1 MRKEMRILIADDHI
15 AIRIGLKHILSTE
28 FGRVS
33 FTEAST
39 FAEVL
44 QVLGKEKWDLIIL
57 DIGLPGRSG
66 LDILK
71 QMSDSNNKSP
81 VLVFSFHKEHQFAI
95 RALKAGAAGFLSKD
109 SPDTEIIKA
118 IRQIL
123 DGRKFITLS
132 VAESMLNQ
140 LDNSGDQELHE
151 QLSDREFETL
161 LLIGSGNTV
170 SQIANKL
177 SLGVPTISTYRARI
191 LEKMQMK
198 SNAQLMK
205 YVIEKKLI

>member
-1 MRKEMRILIADDHI
+1 MRVLIADDHI
-15 AIRIGLKHILSTE
+15 AIRIGLKYILSAE
-28 FGRVS
+28 FGKVS
-33 FTEAST
+33 FAEAST
-39 FAEVL
+39 SAKAL
-44 QVLGKEKWDLIIL
+44 QMLENEKWDLIIL

-66 LDILK
+66 LDVLK

-123 DGRKFITLS
+123 VGRKFITLS
-132 VAESMLNQ
+132 VAESMIRQLNTTEQ
-140 LDNSGDQELHE
+140 HELHE
-151 QLSDREFETL
+151 NLSDREFETL
-161 LLIGSGNTV
+161 LLIASGKTV
-170 SQIANKL
+170 SQIAKEL
-177 SLGVPTISTYRARI
+177 SLSVPTISTYRARI

-198 SNAQLMK
+198 TNAELMQ
-205 YVIEKKLI
+205 YVLEKKLI